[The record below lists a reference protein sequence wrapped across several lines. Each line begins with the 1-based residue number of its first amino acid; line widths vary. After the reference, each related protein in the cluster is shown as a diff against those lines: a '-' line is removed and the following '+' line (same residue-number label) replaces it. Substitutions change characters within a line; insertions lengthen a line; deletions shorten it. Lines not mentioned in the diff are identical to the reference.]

1 MVKRNA
7 SQLTRYLML
16 LLFSINCISNCL
28 SQNESRTFHEFKN
41 ELSVNAAF
49 ILWGYSSISY
59 ERNLYRNISVGLD
72 AGRSLFSFEVDIS
85 YNISP
90 YARLY
95 IPIKRRSS
103 FFIELLGTLADLE
116 DRFDDEEVRGLGTA
130 LGWKFL
136 GKKNLSINIVLGVT
150 ANYLNESGEYQ
161 DLFPRA
167 GIYIG
172 RRF

>member
-72 AGRSLFSFEVDIS
+72 AGRSLFSFEAVS
-85 YNISP
+85 YTH
-90 YARLY
+90 L
-95 IPIKRRSS
+95 
-103 FFIELLGTLADLE
+103 TLPTKA
-116 DRFDDEEVRGLGTA
+116 
-130 LGWKFL
+130 
-136 GKKNLSINIVLGVT
+136 
-150 ANYLNESGEYQ
+150 
-161 DLFPRA
+161 
-167 GIYIG
+167 
-172 RRF
+172 